1 MALDARQ
8 PFCLTRLTKI
18 SDLAIQSCDVKACLN
33 ASPMLRLSQFN
44 VGEDE
49 YWANFVREDSLGNVK

>member
-18 SDLAIQSCDVKACLN
+18 SDLAIQSCDFKMLALCFDCLN
-33 ASPMLRLSQFN
+33 LMS
-44 VGEDE
+44 
-49 YWANFVREDSLGNVK
+49 VRMSIGLTL